1 MEEGNIDRDR
11 IVDGHLVDDDF
22 FCPVCQC
29 LLWKPCACSKCR
41 HLFCRKCLYTWL
53 ENPNS
58 GRRCPFRCEPF
69 EEQDCSLSIQSRLN
83 CLYIHCRN
91 LEFGCTQTLSYNSL
105 EQHENVDC
113 EYLSKRCSECDQLV
127 LMSRMD
133 EHCEMPGLC
142 VPHPVKC
149 TACQTYIEKLVF
161 KDHFHECFL
170 NRMITLDIQTTMN
183 HEQGASSIW
192 LRTILCG
199 LNAINL
205 LEQQRRFSPVPTDLI
220 GVDAVRQA
228 RERRCGFFYHMF
240 MMLTFVLANGFKAP
254 FFILA
259 FSAIGLVQCAT
270 VILIMYGFFLNDQ
283 LHRTGISGIENHL
296 AHQLNVQHQSISGAF
311 QDLNKLMQQAKEMV
325 SISKTIANKI
335 QEKRSDLTSDE
346 TIRFRSYLLS
356 LGIDNPVTKE
366 SAGSQYHT
374 SLAKELA
381 NLLEKALKDT
391 NGIMTL
397 SDAFCRINRARGYE
411 LISPEDLLNAA
422 VHMEE
427 LGLPVR
433 LRVLSSGIKS
443 FELTNRNEKKDLEE
457 IASLNDQLHRTG
469 ISGIENHLAHQ
480 LNVQHQSI
488 SGAFQ
493 DLNKLMQQAKEMVSI
508 SKTIANK
515 IQEKRS
521 DLTSDETI
529 RFRSYLLSLGID
541 NPVTKE
547 SAGSQYH
554 TSLAKELANL
564 LEKALKDTN
573 GIMTLSDAF
582 CRINRARGYELISPE
597 DLLNAAVHMEELGLP
612 VRLRVLSS
620 GIKSFELTNRNEKK
634 DLEEIASLVKTV
646 TSMSA
651 DQLANQLG
659 IPVIVARERLI
670 AAETNS
676 LLCRDDSIEGLRF
689 YPNLF

>member
-270 VILIMYGFFLNDQ
+270 VILIMYGFFLVRMRAHIYRGCYVIM
-283 LHRTGISGIENHL
+283 LISYILTYGIL
-296 AHQLNVQHQSISGAF
+296 LLF
-311 QDLNKLMQQAKEMV
+311 RFV
-325 SISKTIANKI
+325 SDSLII
-335 QEKRSDLTSDE
+335 
-346 TIRFRSYLLS
+346 YLLGLFS
-356 LGIDNPVTKE
+356 FLYGC
-366 SAGSQYHT
+366 S
-374 SLAKELA
+374 
-381 NLLEKALKDT
+381 
-391 NGIMTL
+391 
-397 SDAFCRINRARGYE
+397 NR
-411 LISPEDLLNAA
+411 LISMELFEMHPMFHMTKINIALYCAVLLT
-422 VHMEE
+422 
-427 LGLPVR
+427 
-433 LRVLSSGIKS
+433 IK
-443 FELTNRNEKKDLEE
+443 
-457 IASLNDQLHRTG
+457 I
-469 ISGIENHLAHQ
+469 
-480 LNVQHQSI
+480 
-488 SGAFQ
+488 
-493 DLNKLMQQAKEMVSI
+493 
-508 SKTIANK
+508 
-515 IQEKRS
+515 
-521 DLTSDETI
+521 
-529 RFRSYLLSLGID
+529 LL
-541 NPVTKE
+541 
-547 SAGSQYH
+547 
-554 TSLAKELANL
+554 
-564 LEKALKDTN
+564 
-573 GIMTLSDAF
+573 
-582 CRINRARGYELISPE
+582 
-597 DLLNAAVHMEELGLP
+597 
-612 VRLRVLSS
+612 
-620 GIKSFELTNRNEKK
+620 
-634 DLEEIASLVKTV
+634 
-646 TSMSA
+646 
-651 DQLANQLG
+651 
-659 IPVIVARERLI
+659 
-670 AAETNS
+670 
-676 LLCRDDSIEGLRF
+676 LLCRFYYWYIPIYLTAGITAWINFSIAFHTKPASRHTTT
-689 YPNLF
+689 

>member
-1 MEEGNIDRDR
+1 MADRLAWTDGQLHFGEVTITTQGGVSIHDGSDKTDYQKGFVTLTSHR
-11 IVDGHLVDDDF
+11 I
-22 FCPVCQC
+22 
-29 LLWKPCACSKCR
+29 LWKDKSAQVELP
-41 HLFCRKCLYTWL
+41 L
-53 ENPNS
+53 
-58 GRRCPFRCEPF
+58 
-69 EEQDCSLSIQSRLN
+69 
-83 CLYIHCRN
+83 
-91 LEFGCTQTLSYNSL
+91 
-105 EQHENVDC
+105 
-113 EYLSKRCSECDQLV
+113 
-127 LMSRMD
+127 
-133 EHCEMPGLC
+133 
-142 VPHPVKC
+142 
-149 TACQTYIEKLVF
+149 
-161 KDHFHECFL
+161 
-170 NRMITLDIQTTMN
+170 
-183 HEQGASSIW
+183 
-192 LRTILCG
+192 
-199 LNAINL
+199 
-205 LEQQRRFSPVPTDLI
+205 
-220 GVDAVRQA
+220 
-228 RERRCGFFYHMF
+228 
-240 MMLTFVLANGFKAP
+240 
-254 FFILA
+254 
-259 FSAIGLVQCAT
+259 SAIV
-270 VILIMYGFFLNDQ
+270 
-283 LHRTGISGIENHL
+283 
-296 AHQLNVQHQSISGAF
+296 
-311 QDLNKLMQQAKEMV
+311 
-325 SISKTIANKI
+325 
-335 QEKRSDLTSDE
+335 
-346 TIRFRSYLLS
+346 
-356 LGIDNPVTKE
+356 
-366 SAGSQYHT
+366 
-374 SLAKELA
+374 
-381 NLLEKALKDT
+381 
-391 NGIMTL
+391 
-397 SDAFCRINRARGYE
+397 FC
-411 LISPEDLLNAA
+411 
-422 VHMEE
+422 
-427 LGLPVR
+427 
-433 LRVLSSGIKS
+433 
-443 FELTNRNEKKDLEE
+443 EKKDALLTSKARLVCTLSRGQEPKRPGPFSSSRYDEIQFEFRDGGCNDFLRLIQEE
-457 IASLNDQLHRTG
+457 LVKKRWLLQPVKPSATTTNDQLHRTG